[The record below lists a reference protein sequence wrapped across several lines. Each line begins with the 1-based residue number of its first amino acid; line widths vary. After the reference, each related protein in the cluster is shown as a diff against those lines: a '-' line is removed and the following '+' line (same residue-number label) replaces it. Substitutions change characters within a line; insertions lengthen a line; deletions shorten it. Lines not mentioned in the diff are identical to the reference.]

1 MRTFVANRHPREGG
15 EHSNGPGKPGNKGL
29 LNNPQ
34 RSRDATKDT
43 FDYKK
48 YLKFLNDQRYH
59 KVRKQRERWGE
70 IVLIQVADKR

>member
-1 MRTFVANRHPREGG
+1 MRTFVANCHPREGG
-15 EHSNGPGKPGNKGL
+15 EHSNGPGKPGNTGL

-34 RSRDATKDT
+34 RSRDATRDT

-48 YLKFLNDQRYH
+48 YLNFLNDKRYH
-59 KVRKQRERWGE
+59 KVRKQRARWRE